1 MNLGEI
7 IHNYRLENK
16 LTLEDVANKCGI
28 TKGYVAML
36 EKNVNP
42 KTNRALVPSLE
53 TILKVSQ
60 GLSMDIDTMFN
71 MLDDDIRIALNH
83 KPLKAI
89 YGNIYANNQSIT
101 QTSHNGNIS
110 NSIGAD
116 DNSSYNNTSTT
127 NNYYNTCG
135 HCDDSSTSS
144 AGVSQN
150 KDSFFAIMDNLRSMS
165 DEQIADVLR
174 YTEFIL
180 SGSRR

>member
-16 LTLEDVANKCGI
+16 MTLEDVANKCGI

-36 EKNVNP
+36 EKNINP
-42 KTNRALVPSLE
+42 KTNRALMPSLE

-60 GLSMDIDTMFN
+60 GLSIDIDTMFDL
-71 MLDDDIRIALNH
+71 LDDDIRIALNH

-116 DNSSYNNTSTT
+116 NNTSTA
-127 NNYYNTCG
+127 NNYYGNCG
-135 HCDDSSTSS
+135 QCDDSSNSS

-150 KDSFFAIMDNLRSMS
+150 KDSFFSIMDNLRSMS
-165 DEQIADVLR
+165 DDQLADVLQ

-180 SGSRR
+180 SRK

>member
-16 LTLEDVANKCGI
+16 MTLEDVANKCGI

-36 EKNVNP
+36 EKNINP
-42 KTNRALVPSLE
+42 KTNRALMPSLE

-60 GLSMDIDTMFN
+60 GLSIDIDTMFDL
-71 MLDDDIRIALNH
+71 LDDDIRIALNH

-116 DNSSYNNTSTT
+116 NNTSTT
-127 NNYYNTCG
+127 NKYYGNCG
-135 HCDDSSTSS
+135 HCDDSSNSS
-144 AGVSQN
+144 ADLSQN

-180 SGSRR
+180 SRR

>member
-16 LTLEDVANKCGI
+16 MTLEDVANKCGI

-36 EKNVNP
+36 EKNINP
-42 KTNRALVPSLE
+42 KTNRALMPSLE

-60 GLSMDIDTMFN
+60 GLSIDIDTMFDL
-71 MLDDDIRIALNH
+71 LDDDIRIALNH

-110 NSIGAD
+110 NSIDAD
-116 DNSSYNNTSTT
+116 NNTSTT
-127 NNYYNTCG
+127 NNYYGNCG
-135 HCDDSSTSS
+135 HCDDSSNSS
-144 AGVSQN
+144 ADLSQN

-180 SGSRR
+180 SRR